1 MVELLLPKNS
11 KVVKGDHYTEKGSK
25 KSLKTFLIYRYDPDK
40 SEQPRIDRYLSL
52 IHI

>member
-25 KSLKTFLIYRYDPDK
+25 KSLKTFLIYKMALIYFGFFSHYDYPC
-40 SEQPRIDRYLSL
+40 
-52 IHI
+52 

>member
-25 KSLKTFLIYRYDPDK
+25 KKFKNFFDL
-40 SEQPRIDRYLSL
+40 
-52 IHI
+52 